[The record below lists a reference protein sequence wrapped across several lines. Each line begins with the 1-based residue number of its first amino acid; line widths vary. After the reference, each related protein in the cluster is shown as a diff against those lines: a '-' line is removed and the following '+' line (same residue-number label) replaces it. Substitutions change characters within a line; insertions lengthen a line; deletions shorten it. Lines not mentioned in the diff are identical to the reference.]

1 MIRSMTGYGQASL
14 GSEKRKCSVEIRS
27 LNHRYFDYSAR
38 IPQALLAL
46 EEPIKQLIH
55 SRIQRGKITLSLSL
69 NGGETLLERVRIDE
83 EKVGFYY
90 KSLLRAASKL
100 GLERSIRIADII
112 HLPGIF
118 VFEKE
123 AVNAEKWW
131 PTVRLTVERAL
142 KDLIFMREKEG
153 RCLER
158 DFVKRLGIV
167 ERLARGIQRRSHG
180 LVHIYRRRLGERI
193 KELTAGVDLDKD
205 RLLKESAVIA
215 ERSDITEELV
225 RLGNH
230 IKLCRSA
237 LRQTEEAGKRID
249 FIMQEMNREANTI
262 ASKSVDFGISS
273 DVVHIKSEIEKMRE
287 QVQNIE

>member
-14 GSEKRKCSVEIRS
+14 GSGKHKCSVEIRS

-38 IPQALLAL
+38 IPQVLLTL

-55 SRIQRGKITLSLSL
+55 SHIQRGKITLSLSL
-69 NGGETLLERVRIDE
+69 NEGEALLERVRIDE
-83 EKVGFYY
+83 EKLGFYH
-90 KSLLRAASKL
+90 KSLLKVASKL
-100 GLERSIRIADII
+100 GMEKSIRIADII

-123 AVNAEKWW
+123 AADAGKWW
-131 PTVRLTVERAL
+131 PTVKLTVERAL
-142 KDLIFMREKEG
+142 RNLISMREKEG
-153 RCLER
+153 RCLEL
-158 DFVKRLGIV
+158 DFVKRLGMVDRLTKNIRRRSRGMTSIYR
-167 ERLARGIQRRSHG
+167 ERLT
-180 LVHIYRRRLGERI
+180 ERI
-193 KELTAGVDLDKD
+193 KELTGGLGLDKD

-225 RLGNH
+225 RLENH
-230 IKLCRSA
+230 VKLCRSA
-237 LRQTEEAGKRID
+237 LKEREEAGKRLD

-273 DVVHIKSEIEKMRE
+273 DVVRVKSEIEKMRE